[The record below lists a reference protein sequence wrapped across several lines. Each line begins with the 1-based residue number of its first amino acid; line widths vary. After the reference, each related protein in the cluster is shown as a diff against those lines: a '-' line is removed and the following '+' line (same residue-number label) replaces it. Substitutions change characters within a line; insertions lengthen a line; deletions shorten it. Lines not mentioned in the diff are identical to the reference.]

1 MALISRDS
9 LIAEGRTAEVHAWNE
24 NQVVK
29 LFHSWCPADWVD
41 QEIESSRAVS
51 ELDVPTPRFL
61 DVVEVDGRRGIV
73 YERVDGPSMNSLL
86 FSKPWALLQHARQ
99 LATLHTRMH
108 SQHGQGLAP
117 LRESLRLDIQRV
129 ETLPGDLKNRVL
141 QLLDELPDGNALC
154 HFDFHPEQ
162 VIVTKEGLFIID
174 WMTACHGHP
183 LADVART
190 AVILNVGQSPT
201 ANRVMRLITN
211 ILRGS
216 FARTYI
222 SHYLQ
227 LNPQQAHDDIRT
239 WMIPVAAG
247 RLREDIQ
254 GERDK
259 LLSIIQSHLALL
271 EA

>member
-1 MALISRDS
+1 VGLISKDS
-9 LIAEGRTAEVHAWNE
+9 LIAEGRTAEVYAWNT

-29 LFHSWCPADWVD
+29 LFHPWCPTDWVD

-61 DVVEVDGRRGIV
+61 DVVEIDGRHGIV
-73 YERVDGPSMNSLL
+73 YERADGPSMNSLL
-86 FSKPWALLQHARQ
+86 FSKPWTLLRHARQ
-99 LATLHTRMH
+99 LATLHTKLH
-108 SQHGQGLAP
+108 SQQGQGLSP

-129 ETLPGDLKNRVL
+129 ETLPCDLKNRVL

-154 HFDFHPEQ
+154 HLDFHPEQ
-162 VIVTKEGLFIID
+162 VIVTKEGSVIID
-174 WMTACHGHP
+174 WMTACQGHP

-190 AVILNVGQSPT
+190 AVILKVGQSPT
-201 ANRVMRLITN
+201 ATRAMRLIAN
-211 ILRGS
+211 LLRGL
-216 FARTYI
+216 FYRTYM
-222 SHYLQ
+222 SQYLQ
-227 LNPQQAHDDIRT
+227 LNPQQAYADIRT

-247 RLREDIQ
+247 RLREDIP

-271 EA
+271 